1 MKDDPTD
8 KSFRPVCAVNLLLK
22 VFERMMFYELFE
34 CMNWIHSSTKYHE
47 DLENTIALSIR
58 FLRYQSQKWQEVI
71 DNSASAGT
79 ILLNLAKAYV
89 YLPHEFAI
97 VTFENYG
104 ISKSSLTLSLQL
116 TSRKQRVKIGS
127 RFYV

>member
-1 MKDDPTD
+1 M
-8 KSFRPVCAVNLLLK
+8 L
-22 VFERMMFYELFE
+22 
-34 CMNWIHSSTKYHE
+34 
-47 DLENTIALSIR
+47 DLS
-58 FLRYQSQKWQEVI
+58 
-71 DNSASAGT
+71 
-79 ILLNLAKAYV
+79 KAYV

-104 ISKSSLTLSLQL
+104 IRKSSLKLSLQL